1 MCVSAARCPARSGE
15 AGSAESQGR
24 GDTANTEEP
33 TMANNTRQN
42 PKILNNPRLFENLNL
57 INGMGVGQGTA

>member
-1 MCVSAARCPARSGE
+1 VRPE
-15 AGSAESQGR
+15 AAESQGR